1 MMSWRKSIVVGV
13 VALPLGTT
21 VFASTHGIH
30 HERPTP
36 QQDATAVA
44 SKTRQPSIE
53 RSVEGSPVG
62 IAGVRL
68 GSSPPGD
75 ENAALLKFRMSN
87 LHSTRLT
94 DIVFEVS
101 IVEEHDHEHA
111 DLTRRVVG
119 GPFVIRGKFVLDPG
133 DTADCEIRLRNMS
146 PTCKC
151 DAKVRVLSFRPIDNS
166 GP

>member
-1 MMSWRKSIVVGV
+1 MVGV
-13 VALPLGTT
+13 VTLSWGTT

-30 HERPTP
+30 HERSTP

-44 SKTRQPSIE
+44 SKTRQRSIE
-53 RSVEGSPVG
+53 RSVEGSPVD
-62 IAGVRL
+62 IAAVRL
-68 GSSPPGD
+68 GFPPPGE

-87 LHSTRLT
+87 VHSTRLT

-101 IVEEHDHEHA
+101 IVEEPHHEHV
-111 DLTRRVVG
+111 DITRRVVG

-133 DTADCEIRLRNMS
+133 DTADCEILLRNMS
-146 PTCKC
+146 PTCRC
-151 DAKVRVLSFRPIDNS
+151 AAKVRVLSFRSIDDS